1 MGSRKY
7 RGSSAKY
14 ERLFFQGKT
23 AVQLSTRRFGEKLH
37 SKKVALKIGLKPVLT
52 TVSDENGALKA
63 RADRNTKRH
72 DTRALE
78 H

>member
-1 MGSRKY
+1 M
-7 RGSSAKY
+7 
-14 ERLFFQGKT
+14 T
-23 AVQLSTRRFGEKLH
+23 AGDGRCRPVAVRVDSNVLDGRVEKLH
-37 SKKVALKIGLKPVLT
+37 SKKVALKIDLKPVLT